1 MLTDEKVHFNLDNYG
16 DFLSPITGDMLWH
29 QENVTN
35 KIGDAIEFNTTN
47 FNNNIQL
54 KKNIFISKTEIQKIK
69 NPIKR
74 TKSLP
79 ELTLEEIHEKKKSR
93 FPF

>member
-1 MLTDEKVHFNLDNYG
+1 MNIKLTFSRIKF
-16 DFLSPITGDMLWH
+16 FRR
-29 QENVTN
+29 N
-35 KIGDAIEFNTTN
+35 KQINTTN

-54 KKNIFISKTEIQKIK
+54 KKNIFISKTKIQKIK